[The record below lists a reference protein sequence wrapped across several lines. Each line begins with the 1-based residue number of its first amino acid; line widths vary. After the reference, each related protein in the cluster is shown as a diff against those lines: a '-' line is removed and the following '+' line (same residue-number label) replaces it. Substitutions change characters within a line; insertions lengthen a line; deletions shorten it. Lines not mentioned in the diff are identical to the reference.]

1 MLGSRLVDRL
11 AADEVELAAALDGDA
26 EAFRRLTDKYTR
38 ELHVHCYRM
47 LGSFH
52 DAEDAVQE
60 SLLRA
65 WRHLGTFANG
75 STFRAW
81 LYRIAPNACLSR
93 GTRQPAEPP
102 LPQRIADAVA
112 RTTEPAFNLSPY
124 PDALLDELK

>member
-1 MLGSRLVDRL
+1 MLASRLAEWFPAVEVDL
-11 AADEVELAAALDGDA
+11 GAALDGDA
-26 EAFRRLTDKYTR
+26 EAFRRLTDRYTR

-65 WRHLGTFANG
+65 WRHLGTFASR

-81 LYRIAPNACLSR
+81 LYQIATNVCLSR
-93 GTRQPAEPP
+93 GSRPRASPGGRPPADRP
-102 LPQRIADAVA
+102 LPQPI
-112 RTTEPAFNLSPY
+112 
-124 PDALLDELK
+124 